1 MLYYYSVSVL
11 RKAGEVRYTCF
22 IQYRTVFRWEDVTVV
37 FSLLVNVRVIILSP
51 RWVCYDTVLVTPLV
65 TVTPVDVCHTLNL
78 VTLVVTVC

>member
-1 MLYYYSVSVL
+1 M
-11 RKAGEVRYTCF
+11 
-22 IQYRTVFRWEDVTVV
+22 

-65 TVTPVDVCHTLNL
+65 TVTPVDVCHTLKL